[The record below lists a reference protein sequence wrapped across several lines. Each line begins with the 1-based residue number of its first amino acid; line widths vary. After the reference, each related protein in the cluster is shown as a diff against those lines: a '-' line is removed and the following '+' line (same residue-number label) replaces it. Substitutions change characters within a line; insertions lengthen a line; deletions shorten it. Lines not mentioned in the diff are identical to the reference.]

1 MYEQEY
7 NRFPVRRNPRSRQID
22 YTSVN
27 YYFVTICTRKHTCIF
42 GKPGQPNRL
51 GKIAELGL
59 CNIPDHFPGTRVEKY
74 AVMPNHVH
82 AIIAMETQGTN
93 RSVLLGQYK
102 AFVSKQIHTVCPGLK
117 VWQTSFHD
125 HVIRNQKE
133 YERIWLYIDANPDNW
148 EKDCFFTD
156 KEEKQTASAGS

>member
-59 CNIPDHFPGTRVEKY
+59 CNIPDHFPGTRVAKY
-74 AVMPNHVH
+74 AVMPNHEH

-93 RSVLLGQYK
+93 LS
-102 AFVSKQIHTVCPGLK
+102 
-117 VWQTSFHD
+117 
-125 HVIRNQKE
+125 VIRNQKE